1 MFDDIWILLHKN
13 LDSTSEYFLKGRTK
27 NFLTFIFYVSNFEC
41 WQGKANAEG
50 VCLLSPLPVLDGE
63 IGPISDR
70 QIQSLGELVVR
81 SKNKVHPV
89 TSIQSSDTFFCFE
102 KGKCTSKVII

>member
-50 VCLLSPLPVLDGE
+50 VCLLSPLPVLDGW
-63 IGPISDR
+63 
-70 QIQSLGELVVR
+70 
-81 SKNKVHPV
+81 KNKVHPV
-89 TSIQSSDTFFCFE
+89 TSIQSSDCFE